1 MASKKLHKGNGY
13 TIIELMS
20 VVVVIGIL
28 AAMAVPVFVRMAP
41 RLNLKSD
48 ARTSLNY
55 LRLARSKAVAENG
68 QYGIFFD
75 TGNRRL
81 ILFRDSNLPAAAT
94 YESGQ
99 DSVID
104 SSIVLHNNVSFNSVS
119 FAGNTVVFFPS
130 GAASASGTVTLNHTE
145 TTRVY
150 TINVLAATGRSTLN

>member
-1 MASKKLHKGNGY
+1 MANKRILKCGGY

-20 VVVVIGIL
+20 VIVVIGVL

-55 LRLARSKAVAENG
+55 LRLARSRAVAENG

-75 TGNRRL
+75 TANDRM
-81 ILFRDSNLPAAAT
+81 IFFHDTNSPVTAS
-94 YESGQ
+94 YEVGL

-104 SSIVLHNNVSFNSVS
+104 SSAVLHNNVAYNTVS
-119 FAGNTVVFFPS
+119 FAGNSVVFLPS
-130 GAASASGTVTLNHTE
+130 GAASTSGTVTLNHTE
-145 TTRVY
+145 TTRIY
-150 TINVLAATGRSTLN
+150 TISVLAATGRVTLN